1 MTAAVIEQI
10 VTEGLNLRPPS
21 MIRRDLKLPT
31 APDLATVIL
40 GMRRSGKTWFMYQTI
55 GDLLEEGIPR
65 ERILYINFEDDRL
78 GELDH
83 GQMRLIEEEYF
94 RRFPDFRNEL
104 VWFFL
109 DEVQDVKGWEGY
121 TRTLLDRRGPRVI
134 LSGSSSRLLS
144 REVATQMR
152 GRSLTLEVK
161 PFSFIE
167 YLRWKGSSP
176 ERYPESSTRSIM
188 EKSFLEYLDAG
199 GFPAVLPLEGMFRR
213 QLLQNYVSTV
223 IFRDVVDRWGVKN
236 ITLLKYVVRR
246 LLNSCSCRTSVNR
259 IFREARS
266 QGLHCSKN
274 TVHEYLGY
282 LADTYMVESMFIET
296 ASERRRMTNPRKVYA
311 IDQGLVNAFIG
322 QSGGWGLG
330 RALENAVFVELRRR
344 GCKPSYVMLKNGFE
358 IDFSFRD
365 ESGEQILMQVC
376 SKLDE
381 QNVLDR
387 ETRALSADTREAR
400 RFILTLHEERNIT
413 RDGLAIEIL
422 PAWKWFINSPFKNTK
437 PGGE

>member
-10 VTEGLNLRPPS
+10 VTEGLNLHPPS
-21 MIRRDLKLPT
+21 MIRRELKLPT

-55 GDLLEEGIPR
+55 GDLLEQGVSR
-65 ERILYINFEDDRL
+65 EKILYINFEDDRL
-78 GELDH
+78 DELDH

-94 RRFPDFRNEL
+94 RRFPGFRNEP

-109 DEVQDVKGWEGY
+109 DEIQEVKGWESY
-121 TRTLLDRRGPRVI
+121 TRTLLDRRGPRLI

-144 REVATQMR
+144 GEVATEMR

-167 YLRWKGSSP
+167 YLRWKGLSP
-176 ERYPESSTRSIM
+176 KKSPESSTRSVM
-188 EKSFLEYLDAG
+188 EKSFLEYLDTG
-199 GFPAVLPLEGMFRR
+199 GFPAVLPLEEMFRR
-213 QLLQNYVSTV
+213 QLLQSYVNTV
-223 IFRDVVDRWGVKN
+223 IFRDVVDRWGVTN
-236 ITLLKYVVRR
+236 IILLKYVVRR

-259 IFREARS
+259 IFNEAKS

-282 LADTYMVESMFIET
+282 LEDAYMVESMFIET

-311 IDQGLVNAFIG
+311 IDQGLVNAFVG

-330 RALENAVFVELRRR
+330 RALEDAVFVELRRR
-344 GCKPSYVMLKNGFE
+344 GCMPSYVMSKNGFE

-365 ESGEQILMQVC
+365 ISGELILMQVC

-381 QNVLDR
+381 KDVLDR
-387 ETRALSADTREAR
+387 ETRALTDDKKEAR
-400 RFILTLHEERNIT
+400 RLIITLHEERNIT
-413 RDGLAIEIL
+413 RDGLEIEIL
-422 PAWKWFINSPFKNTK
+422 PAWKWFGNNTRHSK
-437 PGGE
+437 